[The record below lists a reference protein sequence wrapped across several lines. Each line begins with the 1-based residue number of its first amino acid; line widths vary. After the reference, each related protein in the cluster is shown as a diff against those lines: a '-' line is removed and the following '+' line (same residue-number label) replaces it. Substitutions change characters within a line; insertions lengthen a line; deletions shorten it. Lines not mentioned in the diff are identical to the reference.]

1 MRNKGYNNYYKKPE
15 APVNEKKIEEVQNT
29 EETVEVVQEETPVET
44 PETETVEAEPIKQ
57 YAVVTGARRVN
68 MRSQPTKESTVLAV
82 LNEGTR
88 VEILSSENPDWINI
102 AFGNVNGYMMAQFL
116 RPEN

>member
-1 MRNKGYNNYYKKPE
+1 MRNKSYNNYYKKPE
-15 APVNEKKIEEVQNT
+15 VPVNEKKVEEVQNT
-29 EETVEVVQEETPVET
+29 EETAEVVQEEAQVET
-44 PETETVEAEPIKQ
+44 PETVEAEPIKQ
-57 YAVVTGARRVN
+57 YAVVTGARKVN

-102 AFGNVNGYMMAQFL
+102 AFGNANGYMMAQFL